1 MIVDYEEI
9 GQNVK
14 MFRARRR
21 LKQAELAEL
30 VEVSAQHISHIECG
44 RTKLSLPVLIQL
56 SEALSVDLYDLLG
69 SNIHP
74 RPILE
79 MEYTEILTGA
89 TQEQRTLCLELC
101 RTVIEHGT
109 GSHSM

>member
-1 MIVDYEEI
+1 MTVDYEEI

-14 MFRARRR
+14 LHRTRKR

-30 VEVSAQHISHIECG
+30 VGVSTQHISHIECG
-44 RTKLSLPVLIQL
+44 RTKLSLAVLIQL

-69 SNIHP
+69 SNIQT

-79 MEYTEILTGA
+79 SEYANMLNGA
-89 TQEQRTLCLELC
+89 SQAQRALCLELC

-109 GSHSM
+109 GSHSV